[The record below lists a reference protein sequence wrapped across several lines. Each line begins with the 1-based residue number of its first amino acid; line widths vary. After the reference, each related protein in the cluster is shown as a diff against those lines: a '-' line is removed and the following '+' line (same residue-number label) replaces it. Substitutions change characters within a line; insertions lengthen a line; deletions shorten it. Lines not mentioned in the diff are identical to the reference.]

1 MARQAQPRGQTAG
14 VSKRGNK
21 INLEAYEAYHNNGK
35 DNALL
40 LSQTQSEEVVKDSAV
55 PNHKNEIVSS
65 PKTGE
70 ESLKGTAK
78 ETPGDTKGGKEGKGA
93 KGVGSPTT
101 VTTNNYTTVMQN
113 GANINITNINNHH
126 TYLIYR

>member
-1 MARQAQPRGQTAG
+1 M
-14 VSKRGNK
+14 
-21 INLEAYEAYHNNGK
+21 
-35 DNALL
+35 L

-78 ETPGDTKGGKEGKGA
+78 ETSGDKGGKEGKGA
-93 KGVGSPTT
+93 NGAGSPKT

-126 TYLIYR
+126 TYVIYR